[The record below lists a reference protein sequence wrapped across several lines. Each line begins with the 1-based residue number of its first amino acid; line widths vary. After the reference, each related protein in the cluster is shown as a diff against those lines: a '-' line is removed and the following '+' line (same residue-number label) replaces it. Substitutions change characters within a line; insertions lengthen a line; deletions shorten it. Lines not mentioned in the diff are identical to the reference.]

1 MTIQDRSKLAPI
13 NGNPAGLLTRRQL
26 FTFTFLLVFV
36 VLLVQLILL
45 LRPFFSP
52 ILWALVLS
60 TATYPLYYPLWKSL
74 GGRSNMA
81 AGLMTIAVLFA
92 AVLPTVYGI
101 ILAGHQGLEAYN
113 QATAWFHAGGL
124 QKLSNTWGRL
134 PGLGRISQELVGQA
148 IVAGSDQIRASL
160 LEGGKLV
167 STFLISQSLDL
178 ATNALMLVTDFFVML
193 FTLFFM
199 FREGEYAYQSLFRAL
214 PLEED
219 HKAKI
224 FERLGSTLNA
234 VVRGTLLTAF
244 AQGVVAGVAY
254 YLLGLP
260 FATFLGVLSGILSFL
275 PVGGTALVW
284 APLALY
290 LLLSGAIVKGIILI
304 GIGVGLVGLMDNFLQ
319 PILVGRNA
327 RLPVLP
333 LFFASL
339 GGLAYFGFLG
349 LFIGPILLAVVLETF
364 TIYQEEYQHP
374 EHDLI
379 LSSVPPQSIPNEPTM
394 RRDA

>member
-1 MTIQDRSKLAPI
+1 
-13 NGNPAGLLTRRQL
+13 
-26 FTFTFLLVFV
+26 
-36 VLLVQLILL
+36 
-45 LRPFFSP
+45 
-52 ILWALVLS
+52 
-60 TATYPLYYPLWKSL
+60 
-74 GGRSNMA
+74 MA
-81 AGLMTIAVLFA
+81 AGLMTAAVLFA

-124 QKLSNTWGRL
+124 QELGAIWGQL
-134 PGLGRISQELVGQA
+134 PGLGRISQELVGQV
-148 IVAGSDQIRASL
+148 IVAESDQIRASL

-178 ATNALMLVTDFFVML
+178 ATNALMLTTNFFVML

-199 FREGEYAYQSLFRAL
+199 FKEGEFAYQSLFRAL

-224 FERLGSTLNA
+224 FERLDATLTA

-254 YLLGLP
+254 HLLGLP

-275 PVGGTALVW
+275 PIGGTALVW
-284 APLALY
+284 APLAVY
-290 LLLSGAIVKGIILI
+290 LLLSGSIVKGIILI
-304 GIGVGLVGLMDNFLQ
+304 GIGVGLVGLMDNLLQ
-319 PILVGRNA
+319 PILIGRDA

-364 TIYQEEYQHP
+364 AIYQEEYQHP
-374 EHDLI
+374 ERDLI
-379 LSSVPPQSIPNEPTM
+379 QVPSQSLPEEPM
-394 RRDA
+394 AKGAL